1 MKISPLIVRDPVNAF
16 QLNPQ
21 LDEVQRLLSALPIF
35 WGNGSPEGQVKANI
49 GSLYFRLDG
58 GTGTTLYVK
67 ESTNGRSTGWVAK

>member
-21 LDEVQRLLSALPIF
+21 LDEVQRALSSLPIYF
-35 WGNGSPEGQVKANI
+35 GNGSPEEKVKANI
-49 GSLYFRLDG
+49 GSIYLRLDG
-58 GTGTTLYVK
+58 GANTVLYVK